1 MALSYNRT
9 IGRSAGATV
18 LGVGCG
24 TGNNW
29 PLLLPIVGASG
40 QVIGVD
46 YSAGM
51 LEQARRRADKA
62 GWSNISLI
70 EDDAAKLAHLDGPVD
85 AFVSA
90 SCLGIVHDIP
100 TALTR
105 IVELVKPGGRIV
117 ILDFAQSRPDHRFFQ
132 WMFPLYRCALVAAGI
147 DSSEGMDDARLKA
160 RWETGKATLRTLL
173 PYLVEERFFHNS
185 GVILHGARPARSDS
199 SASKAPR

>member
-1 MALSYNRT
+1 MELGDVTRNYNGIAGQYDFWTDLVFHRLLDLYQWRCRT
-9 IGRSAGATV
+9 IEQLGEVRGATV
-18 LGVGCG
+18 LDVGCG

-29 PLLLPIVGASG
+29 PLLLPIVGANG

-90 SCLGIVHDIP
+90 WCLGIVHDLP
-100 TALTR
+100 AALTR

-117 ILDFAQSRPDHRFFQ
+117 ILDFAQSRPDHRFF
-132 WMFPLYRCALVAAGI
+132 
-147 DSSEGMDDARLKA
+147 
-160 RWETGKATLRTLL
+160 
-173 PYLVEERFFHNS
+173 HNA
-185 GVILHGARPARSDS
+185 GVILHGTRPARSDS